1 VSLADS
7 CGYEKGRLS
16 PPFSVALISISILSS
31 RPLSLRQVLG
41 FLLASGMSE
50 LGAIVRFWGLDN
62 SDGVGGA
69 KDGVGRLR
77 HREFASLSICL
88 RRPFAAAI
96 LLHNTCMKRHVLIFG
111 LVGGLLIAVLQYTE
125 YRFVVIEHSVE
136 LYGALVAIL
145 FAAFGIWLGLRI
157 TRSRET
163 VRETVVVREVIVPV
177 VAPSPIAVPF
187 APNTGRQQTLGITAR
202 ELEVLTLVGRG
213 LSNREIATQLF
224 VSENTV
230 KTHCARAFDK
240 LGAARRTQ
248 AVQRGKELGL
258 LP

>member
-1 VSLADS
+1 
-7 CGYEKGRLS
+7 
-16 PPFSVALISISILSS
+16 
-31 RPLSLRQVLG
+31 
-41 FLLASGMSE
+41 
-50 LGAIVRFWGLDN
+50 
-62 SDGVGGA
+62 
-69 KDGVGRLR
+69 
-77 HREFASLSICL
+77 
-88 RRPFAAAI
+88 
-96 LLHNTCMKRHVLIFG
+96 MKRHVLIFG
-111 LVGGLLIAVLQYTE
+111 LVGGLLIATLQYTE

-145 FAAFGIWLGLRI
+145 FASFGIWLGLRI
-157 TRSRET
+157 TRR
-163 VRETVVVREVIVPV
+163 RETVVVKEVLVPAE
-177 VAPSPIAVPF
+177 APAPIGPNTAPF
-187 APNTGRQQTLGITAR
+187 APNRAQQQTLGITAR

-213 LSNREIATQLF
+213 FSNREIATQLF

>member
-1 VSLADS
+1 MD
-7 CGYEKGRLS
+7 
-16 PPFSVALISISILSS
+16 
-31 RPLSLRQVLG
+31 
-41 FLLASGMSE
+41 
-50 LGAIVRFWGLDN
+50 
-62 SDGVGGA
+62 
-69 KDGVGRLR
+69 
-77 HREFASLSICL
+77 
-88 RRPFAAAI
+88 I
-96 LLHNTCMKRHVLIFG
+96 LLHNPIMKRHVLIFG
-111 LVGGLLIAVLQYTE
+111 LVGGLLIATLQYTE

-145 FAAFGIWLGLRI
+145 FATFGIWLGLRI

-163 VRETVVVREVIVPV
+163 IRETVVVREVLVPAEAL
-177 VAPSPIAVPF
+177 APAQAPF
-187 APNTGRQQTLGITAR
+187 APNTARQQTLGITAR
-202 ELEVLTLVGRG
+202 ELEILTLIARG
-213 LSNREIATQLF
+213 FSNREIATQLF

>member
-1 VSLADS
+1 
-7 CGYEKGRLS
+7 
-16 PPFSVALISISILSS
+16 
-31 RPLSLRQVLG
+31 
-41 FLLASGMSE
+41 
-50 LGAIVRFWGLDN
+50 
-62 SDGVGGA
+62 
-69 KDGVGRLR
+69 
-77 HREFASLSICL
+77 
-88 RRPFAAAI
+88 
-96 LLHNTCMKRHVLIFG
+96 MKRHVLIFG
-111 LVGGLLIAVLQYTE
+111 LVGGLFIATLQYTE
-125 YRFVVIEHSVE
+125 YRFVIIEHSVE

-157 TRSRET
+157 TRRRETIRET
-163 VRETVVVREVIVPV
+163 VRETVVVREVRVPAE
-177 VAPSPIAVPF
+177 APALEPF
-187 APNTGRQQTLGITAR
+187 APNTVQQQTLGITAR
-202 ELEVLTLVGRG
+202 ELEILTLVARG

>member
-1 VSLADS
+1 
-7 CGYEKGRLS
+7 
-16 PPFSVALISISILSS
+16 
-31 RPLSLRQVLG
+31 
-41 FLLASGMSE
+41 
-50 LGAIVRFWGLDN
+50 
-62 SDGVGGA
+62 
-69 KDGVGRLR
+69 
-77 HREFASLSICL
+77 
-88 RRPFAAAI
+88 
-96 LLHNTCMKRHVLIFG
+96 MKRHVLIFG
-111 LVGGLLIAVLQYTE
+111 LVGGLLIAILQYTE

-157 TRSRET
+157 TRRRDTIQET
-163 VRETVVVREVIVPV
+163 VQETTRETVVVKEVLVRV
-177 VAPSPIAVPF
+177 EAAAPEPF
-187 APNTGRQQTLGITAR
+187 APNTARQQTLGITAR
-202 ELEVLTLVGRG
+202 ELEILTLVARG
-213 LSNREIATQLF
+213 FSNREIATQLF

>member
-1 VSLADS
+1 
-7 CGYEKGRLS
+7 
-16 PPFSVALISISILSS
+16 
-31 RPLSLRQVLG
+31 
-41 FLLASGMSE
+41 
-50 LGAIVRFWGLDN
+50 
-62 SDGVGGA
+62 
-69 KDGVGRLR
+69 
-77 HREFASLSICL
+77 
-88 RRPFAAAI
+88 
-96 LLHNTCMKRHVLIFG
+96 MKRHVLIFG
-111 LVGGLLIAVLQYTE
+111 LVGGVLIATLQYTQ

-136 LYGALVAIL
+136 LYSALVAIL
-145 FAAFGIWLGLRI
+145 FATFGIWLGLRI

-163 VRETVVVREVIVPV
+163 IRETVVVREVLVP
-177 VAPSPIAVPF
+177 AEASALKPF
-187 APNTGRQQTLGITAR
+187 TPNTAQQQTLGITAR
-202 ELEVLTLVGRG
+202 ELEILTLIARG

>member
-1 VSLADS
+1 
-7 CGYEKGRLS
+7 
-16 PPFSVALISISILSS
+16 
-31 RPLSLRQVLG
+31 
-41 FLLASGMSE
+41 
-50 LGAIVRFWGLDN
+50 
-62 SDGVGGA
+62 
-69 KDGVGRLR
+69 
-77 HREFASLSICL
+77 
-88 RRPFAAAI
+88 
-96 LLHNTCMKRHVLIFG
+96 MKRHVLIFG
-111 LVGGLLIAVLQYTE
+111 LVGGLLIATLQYTE
-125 YRFVVIEHSVE
+125 YRFVVNEHSVE

-157 TRSRET
+157 TRRRETGSRET
-163 VRETVVVREVIVPV
+163 IRETVVVREVLVPAE
-177 VAPSPIAVPF
+177 APAAFPHNA
-187 APNTGRQQTLGITAR
+187 AHQQAQQQALGITAR
-202 ELEVLTLVGRG
+202 ELEILTLVARG